1 MLTCSFELLHY
12 FSSPGQYILPIVLYN
27 SVSYQVIPLKINIY
41 EGKLFYS
48 CAKIWNHLANNK
60 LFTHLA
66 DRKAQLS
73 LVVVPIASACVAI
86 ITIAFGVGLYFYTRR
101 K

>member
-48 CAKIWNHLANNK
+48 CA
-60 LFTHLA
+60 
-66 DRKAQLS
+66 
-73 LVVVPIASACVAI
+73 
-86 ITIAFGVGLYFYTRR
+86 TI
-101 K
+101 